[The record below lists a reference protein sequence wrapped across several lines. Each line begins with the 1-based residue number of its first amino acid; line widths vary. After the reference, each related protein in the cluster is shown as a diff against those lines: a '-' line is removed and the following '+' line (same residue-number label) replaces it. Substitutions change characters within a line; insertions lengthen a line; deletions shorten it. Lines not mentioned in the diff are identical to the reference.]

1 MRTFDPV
8 ADAEVHASDLR
19 PLLGNCEVCGCEI
32 HGSCD
37 GYEADDAYEFDGEF
51 VCANHLA
58 DYFEENKLK

>member
-8 ADAEVHASDLR
+8 ADAEAHASDLR

-37 GYEADDAYEFDGEF
+37 GYEADDAYDIEGAF
-51 VCANHLA
+51 VCYDHLHEYFA
-58 DYFEENKLK
+58 DCRLK